1 MSLAQIKTKCL
12 DLWRSHKDRLLLG
25 LTVVMAAFITS
36 ALGALTISMICSRYQ
51 AGSPDLMASPMIAN
65 SYRTVSKRSLDP
77 TKYRRSIVH
86 QTWSESGNRTCERYC
101 PYVDPTICMTSS
113 NMFSSFSYAN
123 VYFEWTLYRQS
134 DYETTK
140 KRCLASPANIC
151 DQPANCFN
159 SARLKKRPSKQ
170 LRCSLALLM
179 SYFLTTTPST
189 RDRYTYFQVEFRSM
203 ASVAFLIDTKGMF
216 SVKAYPIGSNCSQQ
230 AQYTLNAFC
239 EPLICYEQARLNRTP
254 RAVVHS
260 WEAQRLFTFDSLNPN
275 DLPDTDSDPGVV
287 ISQYADQNMF
297 YQYLSY
303 TAQSVASTDCLA
315 CHNGNSVPTITPIDG
330 LDVVANRT
338 APSPLQCLMS
348 SLNIPNQHSAVDPR
362 CTDIDSPLVPPPP
375 VIRDTGAQ
383 YPFCFCRTNSRRDL
397 PELDNRCR
405 IRLTP
410 IGTDILTGYR
420 YLNINLANG
429 TLPLADLFWICQSDT
444 KLLQSLTS
452 TWAGCCAPV
461 TLTGSVSVLTF
472 DDTLPRH
479 KRDLPSD
486 ISEIQ
491 NVPELNYLGIPVKI
505 PKEHLVMSDG
515 SIGAAGI
522 LFAGM
527 QAYRNGHWINYIW
540 YNQQRFLNHT
550 ISALEALG
558 EQLHATSKMTL
569 QNRFAIDQM
578 RAPDDGVCVLIGDE
592 CCSYIPLHTGSEGNF
607 TKVMSKLRKLRDEHV
622 RNTQAAQT
630 SWFNWLFSGEWKALL
645 MRMGMMLLYVI
656 LILMF
661 VACCVVPCLRLL
673 IERTISSISGQYAV
687 LHASFDSSAGL
698 EVTCQM
704 GQGVA
709 PAN

>member
-1 MSLAQIKTKCL
+1 M
-12 DLWRSHKDRLLLG
+12 
-25 LTVVMAAFITS
+25 
-36 ALGALTISMICSRYQ
+36 
-51 AGSPDLMASPMIAN
+51 
-65 SYRTVSKRSLDP
+65 
-77 TKYRRSIVH
+77 
-86 QTWSESGNRTCERYC
+86 
-101 PYVDPTICMTSS
+101 
-113 NMFSSFSYAN
+113 
-123 VYFEWTLYRQS
+123 
-134 DYETTK
+134 
-140 KRCLASPANIC
+140 
-151 DQPANCFN
+151 
-159 SARLKKRPSKQ
+159 KRPSKP

-203 ASVAFLIDTKGMF
+203 TSVAFLIDTKGMF

-315 CHNGNSVPTITPIDG
+315 CHNGNNVVP
-330 LDVVANRT
+330 NRT
-338 APSPLQCLMS
+338 VPSPLQCLMS

-362 CTDIDSPLVPPPP
+362 CTDIASPLVPPPP

-383 YPFCFCRTNSRRDL
+383 YPFCFCRSNARRDL

-420 YLNINLANG
+420 YLKINLANG
-429 TLPLADLFWICQSDT
+429 TLPL
-444 KLLQSLTS
+444 SLTS

-698 EVTCQM
+698 ERGDTGEC
-704 GQGVA
+704 GVF
-709 PAN
+709 N